1 MSEALPLG
9 DSIQAMTAA
18 PAAPATPAQA
28 ARAAEA
34 FPRLTPAQIARIEP
48 HGRHRKVEPGEAV
61 GEAGQP
67 VTKIFVVVSG
77 RLDLVRPPRWV
88 GEEVPSFSEGMFTG
102 ERSILAGGRFLAR
115 IQASTQCEVI
125 EVARDDLLQLI
136 QTDSE
141 LSDIFLRAFILRRLQ
156 LIDQGLGDVLLLG
169 SNHCQGSLHIRE
181 FLTRNGHPYKFVDL
195 DTDAD
200 SQQML
205 DQFRISAGDVPVV
218 ICRGNIVLRNP
229 TIQQVADCLG
239 LNPTID
245 RTAICD
251 VVIIGAG
258 PAGLGAAVYAASEGL
273 SVVMIEANAPGG
285 QAGTSSRIENY
296 LGFPLGIS
304 GHELA
309 ARAYDQAQKFGA
321 KILIAKSAVRLGC
334 DRKPFRVLLDGGDG
348 DALLARAVIIATGV
362 EYRKL
367 AMDNL
372 HRFENA
378 GVYYA
383 ATQMERR
390 MCAHEEVAVVGGA
403 NSAGQA
409 AVFLA
414 ETAKRVHVLI
424 RSETLSST
432 MSRYLISRIEAHPRI
447 EQNTRTEIVG
457 LEGNGHLERV
467 SWRTG
472 PGGLVETQKLRHVF
486 TMTGAEPST
495 GWLAGCLTLD
505 AKGFVKTGAAL
516 TVDELVAAQWPL
528 SRQPYLLETSIPGVL
543 AVGDV
548 RSGSTKRVAS
558 AVGEGSIAV
567 ATVHQVLAE

>member
-1 MSEALPLG
+1 
-9 DSIQAMTAA
+9 
-18 PAAPATPAQA
+18 
-28 ARAAEA
+28 
-34 FPRLTPAQIARIEP
+34 
-48 HGRHRKVEPGEAV
+48 
-61 GEAGQP
+61 
-67 VTKIFVVVSG
+67 
-77 RLDLVRPPRWV
+77 
-88 GEEVPSFSEGMFTG
+88 MFTG

-115 IQASTQCEVI
+115 IQASTPCEVI
-125 EVARDDLLQLI
+125 EVSRAALLQLI
-136 QTDSE
+136 ETDSE
-141 LSDIFLRAFILRRLQ
+141 LGDVSVRAFILRCLQ
-156 LIDQGLGDVLLLG
+156 LIDQGFGDVLLLG

-200 SQQML
+200 SQAML
-205 DQFRISAGDVPVV
+205 DQFHVRAGDIPVV
-218 ICRGNIVLRNP
+218 ICRGTVVLRNP
-229 TIQQVADCLG
+229 TVQQVADCLG
-239 LNPTID
+239 LNPKIA
-245 RTAICD
+245 RTAVCAL
-251 VVIIGAG
+251 VIVGAG

-273 SVVMIEANAPGG
+273 NVVMIEGNAPGG

-304 GHELA
+304 GQELA
-309 ARAYDQAQKFGA
+309 ARAYDQAQKFGD
-321 KILIAKSAVRLGC
+321 KVLIAKTAVRLDC
-334 DRKPFRVLLDGGDG
+334 SRQPFRVLLDGGDG

-390 MCAHEEVAVVGGA
+390 MCADEEVAVVGGA

-414 ETAKRVHVLI
+414 ETAKRVHMLI
-424 RSETLSST
+424 RSDALSST
-432 MSRYLISRIEAHPRI
+432 MSRYLISRIDAHPRI
-447 EQNTRTEIVG
+447 EQHTRTEIVG

-472 PGGLVETQKLRHVF
+472 PGGPVEPQNIRHVF

-495 GWLAGCLTLD
+495 GWLAGCLALD
-505 AKGFVKTGAAL
+505 GKGFVKTGAAL
-516 TVDELVAAQWPL
+516 TVDELVAAKWPL
-528 SRQPYLLETSIPGVL
+528 RRQPYLLETSIPGVL

-558 AVGEGSIAV
+558 AVGEGSIAI

>member
-1 MSEALPLG
+1 
-9 DSIQAMTAA
+9 MTATTVPPKTT
-18 PAAPATPAQA
+18 PAAA
-28 ARAAEA
+28 ARQAEA
-34 FPRLTPAQIARIEP
+34 FPRLTAAQIARIEP
-48 HGRHRKVEPGEAV
+48 HGRRRLVERGEVLGDA
-61 GEAGQP
+61 GEP

-115 IQASTQCEVI
+115 IQASTPCEVI
-125 EVARDDLLQLI
+125 EVSRESLLELI
-136 QTDSE
+136 RTDPE

-156 LIDQGLGDVLLLG
+156 LIDQEFGDVLLLG

-195 DTDAD
+195 DNDPD

-205 DQFRISAGDVPVV
+205 DQFRVSAGDIPVV
-218 ICRGNIVLRNP
+218 ICRGSIVLRNP

-273 SVVMIEANAPGG
+273 NVVMIEANAPGG

-321 KILIAKSAVRLGC
+321 KILIAKSAVRLDC
-334 DRKPFRVLLDGGDG
+334 DKKPYRVLLGDG
-348 DALLARAVIIATGV
+348 EGDPLLTRAIIIASGV
-362 EYRKL
+362 EYRRL
-367 AMDNL
+367 ALDNL
-372 HRFENA
+372 SRFEGA

-383 ATQMERR
+383 ATPMEAQL
-390 MCAHEEVAVVGGA
+390 CTGEEIAIVGGA

-414 ETAKRVHVLI
+414 ESAKRVHMLI
-424 RSETLSST
+424 RSDGLSQT

-447 EQNTRTEIVG
+447 ELHKRTEIVG
-457 LEGNGHLERV
+457 LEGNGHLEHV
-467 SWRTG
+467 AWRTG
-472 PGGLVETQKLRHVF
+472 RGGPVEQQNIRHVF

-495 GWLAGCLTLD
+495 KWLAGCLALD
-505 AKGFVKTGAAL
+505 AKGFIKTGSAL
-516 TVDELVAAQWPL
+516 TPDELSAAKWPL
-528 SRQPYLLETSIPGVL
+528 RRPPHLLETSSPGVL

-567 ATVHQVLAE
+567 ATVHQILAE

>member
-1 MSEALPLG
+1 MAAPV
-9 DSIQAMTAA
+9 APTAA
-18 PAAPATPAQA
+18 A
-28 ARAAEA
+28 ARQAEA

-48 HGRHRKVEPGEAV
+48 HGRRRKVQAGEIL
-61 GEAGQP
+61 GEAGEP
-67 VTKIFVVVSG
+67 VTKVFVVVSG

-115 IQASTQCEVI
+115 IQASTPGDVI
-125 EVARDDLLQLI
+125 EVAREELLQVI

-141 LSDIFLRAFILRRLQ
+141 LSDILLRAFILRRLQ
-156 LIDQGLGDVLLLG
+156 LIDQEFGDVLLLG

-200 SQQML
+200 SQAML
-205 DQFRISAGDVPVV
+205 DQFHVTAGDIPVV
-218 ICRGNIVLRNP
+218 ICRGTVILRNP

-245 RTAICD
+245 RTAVCD
-251 VVIIGAG
+251 LVIIGAG

-273 SVVMIEANAPGG
+273 KVVMIEANAPGG

-304 GHELA
+304 GQELA

-321 KILIAKSAVRLGC
+321 RILIAKTVVRINC
-334 DRKPFRVLLDGGDG
+334 DTKPYRVLFGEGDG
-348 DALLARAVIIATGV
+348 EPVLTRAIIIASGV
-362 EYRKL
+362 EYRRL
-367 AMDNL
+367 AVENL
-372 HRFENA
+372 SRFEGA

-383 ATQMERR
+383 ATRMEAQL
-390 MCAHEEVAVVGGA
+390 CADEAIAVVGGA

-409 AVFLA
+409 AMFLA
-414 ETAKRVHVLI
+414 QTAKRVHMLI
-424 RSETLSST
+424 RSDGLAKT

-447 EQNTRTEIVG
+447 ELHARTEIVG
-457 LEGNGHLERV
+457 LEGNGHVEQIA
-467 SWRTG
+467 WRTG
-472 PGGLVETQKLRHVF
+472 RNGPVETQKIRHVF

-495 GWLAGCLTLD
+495 KWLAGCLALD
-505 AKGFVKTGAAL
+505 AKGFIKTGQAL
-516 TVDELVAAQWPL
+516 TVDELATAKWPL
-528 SRQPYLLETSIPGVL
+528 HRSPHLLETSLPGVF

>member
-1 MSEALPLG
+1 
-9 DSIQAMTAA
+9 MTATIVPPTLT
-18 PAAPATPAQA
+18 PAAA
-28 ARAAEA
+28 ARQAEA
-34 FPRLTPAQIARIEP
+34 FPRLTAAQIARIEP
-48 HGRHRKVEPGEAV
+48 HGRRRTVEPGEVLGDA
-61 GEAGQP
+61 GEP
-67 VTKIFVVVSG
+67 VTRIFVVVSG
-77 RLDLVRPPRWV
+77 RLDLVGPPRWV

-115 IQASTQCEVI
+115 IQAGTPGEVI
-125 EVARDDLLQLI
+125 EVLRADLLALI

-156 LIDQGLGDVLLLG
+156 LIDQGLGDVVLLG
-169 SNHCQGSLHIRE
+169 SNHCQGSLRIRE
-181 FLTRNGHPYKFVDL
+181 FLTRNGHPYRFVDL

-200 SQQML
+200 SQEML
-205 DQFRISAGDVPVV
+205 DQFHIKPGDVPVV
-218 ICRGNIVLRNP
+218 ICRCTIVLRNP

-245 RTAICD
+245 RTAVCD

-273 SVVMIEANAPGG
+273 KVVMIEANAPGG

-304 GHELA
+304 GQELA
-309 ARAYDQAQKFGA
+309 GRAYDQAQKFGT
-321 KILIAKSAVRLGC
+321 KILIATTAVRVDC
-334 DRKPFRVLLDGGDG
+334 DQKPYRVLLGDG
-348 DALLARAVIIATGV
+348 EGDPLLTRAIIIASGV
-362 EYRKL
+362 EYRRL
-367 AMDNL
+367 AVENL
-372 HRFENA
+372 SRFEGA

-383 ATQMERR
+383 ATRMEAQL
-390 MCAHEEVAVVGGA
+390 CADEEIAIVGGA

-409 AVFLA
+409 AVFLS

-424 RSETLSST
+424 RGDGLAPT

-447 EQNTRTEIVG
+447 ELHTRTEIVG
-457 LEGNGHLERV
+457 LEGNGHLEQIA
-467 SWRTG
+467 WRTG
-472 PGGLVETQKLRHVF
+472 RGGPVQQQKIRHVF

-495 GWLAGCLTLD
+495 KWLAGCLALD
-505 AKGFVKTGAAL
+505 AKGFIKTGSTL
-516 TVDELVAAQWPL
+516 TADELAAAKWPL
-528 SRQPYLLETSIPGVL
+528 RRGPHLLETSLPGVF

>member
-1 MSEALPLG
+1 
-9 DSIQAMTAA
+9 MTATTV
-18 PAAPATPAQA
+18 PPKTTAAAA
-28 ARAAEA
+28 ARQAEA
-34 FPRLTPAQIARIEP
+34 FPRLTAAQIARIEP
-48 HGRHRKVEPGEAV
+48 HGRRRRVEPGEVV
-61 GEAGQP
+61 GDAGEP

-115 IQASTQCEVI
+115 IQASTPCEVI
-125 EVARDDLLQLI
+125 EVGRESLLELI
-136 QTDSE
+136 RTDPE

-156 LIDQGLGDVLLLG
+156 LIDQGFGDVLLLG

-321 KILIAKSAVRLGC
+321 KILIAKSAVRLDC
-334 DRKPFRVLLDGGDG
+334 DKKPYRVLLGEGEGDP
-348 DALLARAVIIATGV
+348 LLTRAIIIASGV
-362 EYRKL
+362 EYRRL
-367 AMDNL
+367 AIDTL
-372 HRFENA
+372 SRFEGA

-383 ATQMERR
+383 ATPMEAQL
-390 MCAHEEVAVVGGA
+390 CTGEEIAIVGGA

-414 ETAKRVHVLI
+414 ESAKRVHMLI
-424 RSETLSST
+424 RSDGLSQT
-432 MSRYLISRIEAHPRI
+432 MSRYLISRIEAHARI
-447 EQNTRTEIVG
+447 ELHTRTEIVG
-457 LEGNGHLERV
+457 LEGNGHLEHV
-467 SWRTG
+467 AWRSGRGG
-472 PGGLVETQKLRHVF
+472 PVEKQNIRHVF

-495 GWLAGCLTLD
+495 KWLAGCVALD
-505 AKGFVKTGAAL
+505 AKGFIKTGAAL
-516 TVDELVAAQWPL
+516 TADELSAAKWPL
-528 SRQPYLLETSIPGVL
+528 RRPPHLLETSLPGVL

-567 ATVHQVLAE
+567 ATVHQILAE

>member
-1 MSEALPLG
+1 
-9 DSIQAMTAA
+9 MTAV
-18 PAAPATPAQA
+18 
-28 ARAAEA
+28 AAEPSRQEQA

-48 HGRHRKVEPGEAV
+48 HGRRRKAEPGEIL
-61 GEAGQP
+61 GEAGEP

-88 GEEVPSFSEGMFTG
+88 GEDLPTFGEGMFTG

-115 IQASTQCEVI
+115 IQTGTPCELI
-125 EVARDDLLQLI
+125 EVPREELLQLI

-156 LIDQGLGDVLLLG
+156 LIDQGFGDVLLLG

-181 FLTRNGHPYKFVDL
+181 FLTRNGHPYRFVDL

-200 SQQML
+200 SQAML
-205 DQFRISAGDVPVV
+205 DQFQIKAGDIPVV
-218 ICRGNIVLRNP
+218 ICRGTLVLRNP
-229 TIQQVADCLG
+229 TVQQVAECLG

-245 RTAICD
+245 RTAVCD
-251 VVIIGAG
+251 LVIIGAG

-273 SVVMIEANAPGG
+273 KVVMIEANAPGG

-304 GHELA
+304 GQELA

-321 KILIAKSAVRLGC
+321 RILIAKTVVRINC
-334 DRKPFRVLLDGGDG
+334 DQKPYRVLFGEGGGDP
-348 DALLARAVIIATGV
+348 LLTRAIIIASGV
-362 EYRKL
+362 EYRRL
-367 AMDNL
+367 AVENL
-372 HRFENA
+372 SRFEGA

-383 ATQMERR
+383 ATRMEAQL
-390 MCAHEEVAVVGGA
+390 CADEEIAVVGGA

-409 AVFLA
+409 AMFLA
-414 ETAKRVHVLI
+414 QTAKRVHVLI
-424 RSETLSST
+424 RGDGLART
-432 MSRYLISRIEAHPRI
+432 MSRYLISRIEAHPQI
-447 EQNTRTEIVG
+447 ELHPRTEIVS
-457 LEGNGHLERV
+457 LEGNGHLEQV
-467 SWRTG
+467 VWRTG
-472 PGGLVETQKLRHVF
+472 RNGPVEKEKIRHVF

-495 GWLAGCLTLD
+495 KWLAGCLALD
-505 AKGFVKTGAAL
+505 DKGFIKTGAAL
-516 TVDELVAAQWPL
+516 TTDELAAAKWSLRRP
-528 SRQPYLLETSIPGVL
+528 PHLLETSLPGVL

-567 ATVHQVLAE
+567 ATVHQILAE

>member
-1 MSEALPLG
+1 M
-9 DSIQAMTAA
+9 AA
-18 PAAPATPAQA
+18 PAAPTAAAA
-28 ARAAEA
+28 ARQAEA

-48 HGRHRKVEPGEAV
+48 HGRRRKVQAGEILGDA
-61 GEAGQP
+61 GEP

-115 IQASTQCEVI
+115 IQASTPCEVI
-125 EVARDDLLQLI
+125 EVSREALLDLI

-156 LIDQGLGDVLLLG
+156 LIDQGFGDVLLLG

-200 SQQML
+200 SQAVL
-205 DQFRISAGDVPVV
+205 DQFHVSAGDIPVV
-218 ICRGNIVLRNP
+218 ICRGTIVLRNP

-245 RTAICD
+245 RTTVSD
-251 VVIIGAG
+251 LVIIGAG

-273 SVVMIEANAPGG
+273 NVVMIEANAPGG

-304 GHELA
+304 GQELA

-321 KILIAKSAVRLGC
+321 RILIAKTVVRVDC
-334 DRKPFRVLLDGGDG
+334 DKKPYRVLFGDG
-348 DALLARAVIIATGV
+348 DGEPLLTRAIIIASGV
-362 EYRKL
+362 EYRRL
-367 AMDNL
+367 AVENL
-372 HRFENA
+372 SRFEGA

-383 ATQMERR
+383 ATRMEAQL
-390 MCAHEEVAVVGGA
+390 CADEDIAVVGGA

-409 AVFLA
+409 AMFLA
-414 ETAKRVHVLI
+414 ETAKRVHMLI
-424 RSETLSST
+424 RSDGLAKT

-447 EQNTRTEIVG
+447 ELHPRTEIVG
-457 LEGNGHLERV
+457 LEGNGHLEQIA
-467 SWRTG
+467 WRTG
-472 PGGLVETQKLRHVF
+472 RGGPVQTQKVRHVF

-495 GWLAGCLTLD
+495 KWLAGCLALD
-505 AKGFVKTGAAL
+505 AKGFIKTGPAL
-516 TVDELVAAQWPL
+516 TADELAVAKWPL
-528 SRQPYLLETSIPGVL
+528 RRSPHLLETSLPGVF

>member
-1 MSEALPLG
+1 
-9 DSIQAMTAA
+9 MTATTVPPQTT
-18 PAAPATPAQA
+18 PAAA
-28 ARAAEA
+28 ARQAEA
-34 FPRLTPAQIARIEP
+34 FPRLTAAQIARIEP
-48 HGRHRKVEPGEAV
+48 HGRRRLVEPGEV
-61 GEAGQP
+61 LGDAGGP

-115 IQASTQCEVI
+115 IQASTPCEVI
-125 EVARDDLLQLI
+125 EVSRESLLELI
-136 QTDSE
+136 RTDPE

-156 LIDQGLGDVLLLG
+156 LIDQEFGDVLLLG

-195 DTDAD
+195 DNDPD

-205 DQFRISAGDVPVV
+205 DQFRVSAGDIPVV
-218 ICRGNIVLRNP
+218 ICRGSIVLRNP

-273 SVVMIEANAPGG
+273 NVVMIEANAPGG

-321 KILIAKSAVRLGC
+321 KILIAKSAVRLDC
-334 DRKPFRVLLDGGDG
+334 DKKPYRVLLGDG
-348 DALLARAVIIATGV
+348 EGDPLLTRAIIIASGV
-362 EYRKL
+362 EYRRL
-367 AMDNL
+367 ALDNL
-372 HRFENA
+372 SRFEGA

-383 ATQMERR
+383 ATPMEAQL
-390 MCAHEEVAVVGGA
+390 CTGEEIAIVGGA

-414 ETAKRVHVLI
+414 ESAKRVHMLI
-424 RSETLSST
+424 RSDGLSQT

-447 EQNTRTEIVG
+447 ELHKWASKETVIWSTSRGV
-457 LEGNGHLERV
+457 
-467 SWRTG
+467 
-472 PGGLVETQKLRHVF
+472 PGG
-486 TMTGAEPST
+486 
-495 GWLAGCLTLD
+495 AGP
-505 AKGFVKTGAAL
+505 
-516 TVDELVAAQWPL
+516 W
-528 SRQPYLLETSIPGVL
+528 SNRTSGTSSP
-543 AVGDV
+543 
-548 RSGSTKRVAS
+548 
-558 AVGEGSIAV
+558 
-567 ATVHQVLAE
+567 

>member
-1 MSEALPLG
+1 VATSPVP
-9 DSIQAMTAA
+9 A
-18 PAAPATPAQA
+18 PSQLQTES
-28 ARAAEA
+28 RTNEA
-34 FPRLTPAQIARIEP
+34 FPELTPAQLARVEP
-48 HGRHRKVEPGEAV
+48 HGRRRRLTQGEVV
-61 GEAGQP
+61 GEPGQP

-77 RLDLVRPPRWV
+77 QLDAVTPLQASTVNMPRFT
-88 GEEVPSFSEGMFTG
+88 PGMFTG
-102 ERSILAGGRFLAR
+102 ERSILSGGRFLGR
-115 IQASTQCEVI
+115 ISATMPSDVI
-125 EVARDDLLQLI
+125 EVERDELLKLI
-136 QTDSE
+136 QTDTE

-156 LIDQGLGDVLLLG
+156 LIDRGYGDVVVLG
-169 SNHCQGSLHIRE
+169 SHHCSGMLHILE
-181 FLTRNGHPYKFVDL
+181 FLTRNGHPYTVRDL
-195 DTDAD
+195 DTDAE
-200 SQQML
+200 SQELL
-205 DQFRISAGDVPVV
+205 DRFHLSANDVPVV
-218 ICRGNIVLRNP
+218 ICRGRSVLKNP
-229 TIQQVADCLG
+229 TIPQLADCLG
-239 LNPTID
+239 LNPTLD
-245 RTAICD
+245 RTQIWD

-258 PAGLGAAVYAASEGL
+258 PAGLGAGVYAASEGL
-273 SVVMIEANAPGG
+273 NAVIIEATAPGG

-304 GHELA
+304 GQELA

-321 KILIAKSAVRLGC
+321 RMLIAKTAVRLDC
-334 DRKPFRVLLDGGDG
+334 SRKPYRVRLDGGNG
-348 DALLARAVIIATGV
+348 DALLARTIIIATGV

-367 AMDNL
+367 AIDNL

-390 MCAHEEVAVVGGA
+390 MCADEEVAVVGGA

-414 ETAKRVHVLI
+414 ETAKRVHMVI
-424 RSETLSST
+424 RADALSDT
-432 MSRYLISRIEAHPRI
+432 MSRYLISRIDAHPRV
-447 EQNTRTEIVG
+447 EQHTRTELVG

-472 PGGLVETQKLRHVF
+472 PGGRVETQNLRHVF

-495 GWLAGCLTLD
+495 KWLAGCLTLD
-505 AKGFVKTGAAL
+505 AKGFLKTGAAL
-516 TVDELVAAQWPL
+516 TVDELVAAKWPL
-528 SRQPYLLETSIPGVL
+528 SRQPYLQETSIPGVL

-558 AVGEGSIAV
+558 AVGEGSIAI

>member
-1 MSEALPLG
+1 
-9 DSIQAMTAA
+9 MTAVA
-18 PAAPATPAQA
+18 VEPTRQ
-28 ARAAEA
+28 EQA
-34 FPRLTPAQIARIEP
+34 FPRLTPAQIARIDP
-48 HGRHRKVEPGEAV
+48 HGRRRRVEPGEV
-61 GEAGQP
+61 LGEAGEP

-77 RLDLVRPPRWV
+77 RLDLVRPPRWA
-88 GEEVPSFSEGMFTG
+88 GEEWPSFSKGMFTG

-115 IQASTQCEVI
+115 IQAGTPSELI
-125 EVARDDLLQLI
+125 EVSREALLELI

-156 LIDQGLGDVLLLG
+156 LIDQGFGDVLLLG

-195 DTDAD
+195 DNDPD
-200 SQQML
+200 SQEML
-205 DQFRISAGDVPVV
+205 DQFRISAGDIPVV
-218 ICRGNIVLRNP
+218 ICRGTVVLRNP

-245 RTAICD
+245 RTAVCD

-304 GHELA
+304 GQELA
-309 ARAYDQAQKFGA
+309 GRAYDQAQKFGA
-321 KILIAKSAVRLGC
+321 KILIAK
-334 DRKPFRVLLDGGDG
+334 PLLT
-348 DALLARAVIIATGV
+348 RAIIIASGV
-362 EYRKL
+362 EYRRL
-367 AMDNL
+367 AIENL
-372 HRFENA
+372 SQFEGA

-383 ATQMERR
+383 ATRMEAQL
-390 MCAHEEVAVVGGA
+390 CSDEDIAIIGGA

-414 ETAKRVHVLI
+414 ETAKRVHMLV
-424 RSETLSST
+424 RSDGLAQT

-447 EQNTRTEIVG
+447 ELHTRTEIVG

-467 SWRTG
+467 TWRSGRDG
-472 PGGLVETQKLRHVF
+472 PAEKQNIRHVF

-495 GWLAGCLTLD
+495 KWLAGCLALD
-505 AKGFVKTGAAL
+505 AKGFIKTGPAL
-516 TVDELVAAQWPL
+516 TNDDRTTAKWP
-528 SRQPYLLETSIPGVL
+528 SRRDPHLLETSLPGVL

-567 ATVHQVLAE
+567 AAVHQILAEG

>member
-1 MSEALPLG
+1 
-9 DSIQAMTAA
+9 MTATTVPPKTT
-18 PAAPATPAQA
+18 PAAA
-28 ARAAEA
+28 ARQAEA
-34 FPRLTPAQIARIEP
+34 FPRLTAAQIARIEP
-48 HGRHRKVEPGEAV
+48 HGRRRLVEPGEVLGDA
-61 GEAGQP
+61 GEP

-115 IQASTQCEVI
+115 IQASTPCEVI
-125 EVARDDLLQLI
+125 EVSRESLLELI
-136 QTDSE
+136 QTDPE
-141 LSDIFLRAFILRRLQ
+141 LSDILLRAFILRRLQ
-156 LIDQGLGDVLLLG
+156 LIDQEFGDVLLLG

-195 DTDAD
+195 DSDPD

-205 DQFRISAGDVPVV
+205 DQFRVRAGDIPVV
-218 ICRGNIVLRNP
+218 ICRGSIVLRNP

-304 GHELA
+304 GQDLA

-321 KILIAKSAVRLGC
+321 KILIAKSVVRLDC
-334 DRKPFRVLLDGGDG
+334 DKKPYRVLLGEGEGDP
-348 DALLARAVIIATGV
+348 LLTRAIIIASGV
-362 EYRKL
+362 EYRRL
-367 AMDNL
+367 AIENL
-372 HRFENA
+372 SRFEGA

-383 ATQMERR
+383 ATRMEAQL
-390 MCAHEEVAVVGGA
+390 CAGEEIAIVGGA

-414 ETAKRVHVLI
+414 ESAKRVHMLI
-424 RSETLSST
+424 RSDGLSKT

-447 EQNTRTEIVG
+447 ELHQRTEIVG
-457 LEGNGHLERV
+457 LEGNGHLEHV
-467 SWRTG
+467 AWRTG
-472 PGGLVETQKLRHVF
+472 RGGPVEQQNIRHVF

-495 GWLAGCLTLD
+495 KWLAGCAALD
-505 AKGFVKTGAAL
+505 AKGFIKTGSTL
-516 TVDELVAAQWPL
+516 TADELSTAKWPL
-528 SRQPYLLETSIPGVL
+528 RRPPHLLETSLPGVL

-567 ATVHQVLAE
+567 ATVHQILAE